1 MNDTSAPLRLA
12 EVIEAG
18 SSVFRAQCYRL
29 YQAPALGSLVAA
41 GSPSIY
47 GVVCRVSTEPL
58 DPSRPVLARGESAQT
73 EEQVYQDNPQIAR
86 LLTSRFEAL
95 IVGHQ
100 LETGISHHLP
110 PLPPRVH
117 SFVKECSPDE
127 IAAFS
132 SGLDF
137 IHLLVNAGPAAS
149 EEVIRACLNHLI
161 QAHSVKSHSGE
172 AHSGTPDFRVQ
183 VGKALAKELAEDVPQ
198 LTAILRGLA

>member
-1 MNDTSAPLRLA
+1 MKDISESGRLA

-41 GSPSIY
+41 GAPAVY
-47 GVVCRVSTEPL
+47 GVVCRVLTEPL
-58 DPSRPVLARGESAQT
+58 DPSRPVLARGELAQT

-100 LETGISHHLP
+100 SETGLSHHLP

-127 IAAFS
+127 ITDFSGGLAFV
-132 SGLDF
+132 
-137 IHLLVNAGPAAS
+137 HLLVNAGPAAS
-149 EEVIRACLNHLI
+149 EEVIRACMSRLI
-161 QAHSVKSHSGE
+161 E
-172 AHSGTPDFRVQ
+172 AHSGVPDFRVQ
-183 VGKALAKELAEDVPQ
+183 VGKALAKELAGDVPQ
-198 LTAILRGLA
+198 LTAILRGLAR

>member
-1 MNDTSAPLRLA
+1 MNDTSASPRLA

-29 YQAPALGSLVAA
+29 YEAPALGSLVAA
-41 GSPSIY
+41 GAPAVY

-73 EEQVYQDNPQIAR
+73 EEQVYQDNPQISR

-100 LETGISHHLP
+100 SATGISHHLP

-117 SFVKECSPDE
+117 AFVRECSPDE
-127 IAAFS
+127 IIDFS

-137 IHLLVNAGPAAS
+137 IHLLVSAGPPAS
-149 EEVIRACLNHLI
+149 EEVIRACMSRLI
-161 QAHSVKSHSGE
+161 D
-172 AHSGTPDFRVQ
+172 AHSGVPDFRVQ
-183 VGKALAKELAEDVPQ
+183 VGKALAKELAGDVPQ
-198 LTAILRGLA
+198 LTAILRGLAR

>member
-1 MNDTSAPLRLA
+1 MNHASGSRRLA

-18 SSVFRAQCYRL
+18 SSLFWAQCYRL
-29 YQAPALGSLVAA
+29 YEAPALGSLVAA
-41 GSPSIY
+41 GAPAVY

-58 DPSRPVLARGESAQT
+58 DPNRPVLARGESAQT

-117 SFVKECSPDE
+117 SFIEECSSEE
-127 IAAFS
+127 IRDFS

-149 EEVIRACLNHLI
+149 EEVIRACMKQLI
-161 QAHSVKSHSGE
+161 AAHS
-172 AHSGTPDFRVQ
+172 TIPDFRVQ
-183 VGKALAKELAEDVPQ
+183 VGKALAKELAADVPQ
-198 LTAILRGLA
+198 LTAILRGLAR

>member
-1 MNDTSAPLRLA
+1 MNDTSASPRLG
-12 EVIEAG
+12 EIIEAG
-18 SSVFRAQCYRL
+18 SSAFRAQCYRL
-29 YQAPALGSLVAA
+29 YEAPPLGSLVAA
-41 GSPSIY
+41 GAPAVY

-100 LETGISHHLP
+100 VETGISHHLP

-127 IAAFS
+127 ITEFS
-132 SGLDF
+132 SGLEF
-137 IHLLVNAGPAAS
+137 IHLLVSAGPAAS
-149 EEVIRACLNHLI
+149 EEVIRACMSRLI
-161 QAHSVKSHSGE
+161 EAHSME
-172 AHSGTPDFRVQ
+172 AHSGMPDFRVQ
-183 VGKALAKELAEDVPQ
+183 VGKALAKELTGDVPQ
-198 LTAILRGLA
+198 LTAILRGLAP

>member
-1 MNDTSAPLRLA
+1 MNDMPVPPRLA

-41 GSPSIY
+41 GAPAVY
-47 GVVCRVSTEPL
+47 GVVCQVSTEPL

-117 SFVKECSPDE
+117 SFVKECSVDE
-127 IAAFS
+127 IMDFS

-137 IHLLVNAGPAAS
+137 IHLLVRAGPVAS
-149 EEVIRACLNHLI
+149 EEVIRACLSRLI
-161 QAHSVKSHSGE
+161 EARSIEGHSGV
-172 AHSGTPDFRVQ
+172 PDFRLQ
-183 VGKALAKELAEDVPQ
+183 VGKALAKELAGDVPQ
-198 LTAILRGLA
+198 LTAILRGLAL

>member
-1 MNDTSAPLRLA
+1 MKDISGSGRLA

-29 YQAPALGSLVAA
+29 YEAPALGSLVAA
-41 GSPSIY
+41 GAPAIY

-58 DPSRPVLARGESAQT
+58 DPSRPVLARGELAQT

-100 LETGISHHLP
+100 SETGLSHHLP

-127 IAAFS
+127 ITDFS
-132 SGLDF
+132 GGLDF

-149 EEVIRACLNHLI
+149 EEVIRAFISRLI
-161 QAHSVKSHSGE
+161 E
-172 AHSGTPDFRVQ
+172 AHSGVPDFRVQ
-183 VGKALAKELAEDVPQ
+183 VGKALAKELAGDVPQ
-198 LTAILRGLA
+198 LTAILRGLAQ

>member
-1 MNDTSAPLRLA
+1 MNDASASPRLA
-12 EVIEAG
+12 QVIEAG

-29 YQAPALGSLVAA
+29 YEAPALGSLVAA
-41 GSPSIY
+41 GAPAIY

-86 LLTSRFEAL
+86 LLTSRFEVS

-117 SFVKECSPDE
+117 SFVRECSPDE
-127 IAAFS
+127 IIDFS
-132 SGLDF
+132 SGLNF
-137 IHLLVNAGPAAS
+137 IHLLVSAGPAAS
-149 EEVIRACLNHLI
+149 EEVIRACLSRLI
-161 QAHSVKSHSGE
+161 E
-172 AHSGTPDFRVQ
+172 AHSGVPDFRVQ
-183 VGKALAKELAEDVPQ
+183 VGKALAKELAGDVPQ
-198 LTAILRGLA
+198 LTAILRGLAP

>member
-1 MNDTSAPLRLA
+1 MSDASPFRRLA

-29 YQAPALGSLVAA
+29 YEAPALGSLVAA
-41 GSPSIY
+41 GAPAVY
-47 GVVCRVSTEPL
+47 GVVCLVSTEPL

-86 LLTSRFEAL
+86 LLTSRFEAS

-117 SFVKECSPDE
+117 SFVRECLPDE
-127 IAAFS
+127 ITDFS

-137 IHLLVNAGPAAS
+137 IHLLVKGGPAAS
-149 EEVIRACLNHLI
+149 EEVIRACLSRLI
-161 QAHSVKSHSGE
+161 E
-172 AHSGTPDFRVQ
+172 AHSGVPDFRVQ
-183 VGKALAKELAEDVPQ
+183 VGKALAKELAGDVPQ

>member
-1 MNDTSAPLRLA
+1 MNDTSAPRRLA
-12 EVIEAG
+12 EVIEAS

-29 YQAPALGSLVAA
+29 YEAPALGSLVAA
-41 GSPSIY
+41 GAPSVY

-58 DPSRPVLARGESAQT
+58 DPSRPILARGESAQT

-95 IVGHQ
+95 IVGHES
-100 LETGISHHLP
+100 ETGISHHLP

-127 IAAFS
+127 IRDFS

-137 IHLLVNAGPAAS
+137 IHLLVSAGPAAS
-149 EEVIRACLNHLI
+149 EEVIYACVSRLI
-161 QAHSVKSHSGE
+161 EANSG
-172 AHSGTPDFRVQ
+172 APDFRVQ
-183 VGKALAKELAEDVPQ
+183 VGKALAKELAGDVPQ
-198 LTAILRGLA
+198 LSAILRGLAR